1 MNSFTIEQVLAL
13 APDPAS
19 AKAGQGLANPGKW
32 LKLHC
37 AERSLWGEIQGS
49 GKDPYRTQ
57 VDLSGP
63 AFHCSCP
70 SRKFPCKH
78 GLGLMLIFAGH
89 PAKVIQAAP
98 PPWVEEYI
106 AKREASAERKAAKS
120 DPGTKPEDPEAAA
133 KREAE
138 RAKTVAKREQ
148 SVANGVEELKI
159 WLSDTVKHGLAH
171 ARQNAARSWDAM

>member
-37 AERSLWGEIQGS
+37 AERSLWGECQGS
-49 GKDPYRTQ
+49 GKAPYRTQ

-78 GLGLMLIFAGH
+78 GIGLLLIFASK
-89 PAKVIQAAP
+89 PQSIAEAQP
-98 PPWVEEYI
+98 PSWVSEWLS
-106 AKREASAERKAAKS
+106 KRDATTERKAKA
-120 DPGTKPEDPEAAA
+120 
-133 KREAE
+133 
-138 RAKTVAKREQ
+138 
-148 SVANGVEELKI
+148 GVDD
-159 WLSDTVKHGLAH
+159 S
-171 ARQNAARSWDAM
+171 